1 MAAGIKIGQRLEGK
15 VVSYFVSAQVANDIW
30 TAT

>member
-1 MAAGIKIGQRLEGK
+1 MAASIKIGQRLEGK
-15 VVSYFVSAQVANDIW
+15 IGSYFVSAQVAKDIW